1 MFISILLVFKQSQT
15 IFFSLHSDEDSISRW
30 PWIPYIQE
38 DGSLFFLEPYSE
50 PLKEEE
56 EGAKG
61 PHRSKSSQNGEKK
74 DESGGILRGFGRI
87 KGALK
92 RSTTFAKKDK
102 DAERNG
108 DEGNKDVENN
118 NKTDHTEPSFDI
130 QLIRKSAVVKVDK
143 SLPVE
148 IDMNCNL
155 LEDIIGIISGLD
167 LDPVQPTVDATANDN
182 TVIPRRLNA
191 IAIQGI
197 SQGSPADDNQ
207 DISIGKCS

>member
-1 MFISILLVFKQSQT
+1 M
-15 IFFSLHSDEDSISRW
+15 
-30 PWIPYIQE
+30 
-38 DGSLFFLEPYSE
+38 
-50 PLKEEE
+50 KEEE

-61 PHRSKSSQNGEKK
+61 AHRSKSSQNGEKK

-207 DISIGKCS
+207 DISIGKCSWTFSFIYQFHIF